1 MVTVY
6 KITNRRN
13 EKLYVGLTQQPI
25 EKRFL
30 QHAKA
35 YTPLG
40 EAMRECGLENFT
52 IEVIER
58 CETLEQAKR
67 QERFWIRVL
76 NSKVPNGYNQSD
88 GGEGG
93 YRKSVSN
100 ANANYHA
107 KAYDRISID
116 VKKGKRDAYNAAAK
130 NLDLSLSMLIQLGTE
145 EFIQNHAGE
154 NFSVP
159 VTDTTAKSVPEKKL
173 TAAERRLVEAF
184 ARLPEKTRAKFAGLI
199 ENVADLVD
207 GKDGG

>member
-1 MVTVY
+1 MVTIY
-6 KITNRRN
+6 KITNTLN
-13 EKLYVGLTQQPI
+13 GKPYVGLTQQPI
-25 EKRFL
+25 ERRFL

-35 YTPLG
+35 HTPLG
-40 EAMRECGLENFT
+40 DAMRECGLENFT

-107 KAYDRISID
+107 KSYDRLVVDIP
-116 VKKGKRDAYNAAAK
+116 KGKRDAYKLIAAE
-130 NLDLSLSMLIQLGTE
+130 LDISLASLIQVGVE
-145 EFIQNHAGE
+145 EYARAHAGE
-154 NFSVP
+154 KFSVP
-159 VTDTTAKSVPEKKL
+159 VTDTTTKPVPEKKL
-173 TAAERRLVEAF
+173 TAAERRLVETF
-184 ARLPEKTRAKFAGLI
+184 GRLPEKTRAKFAGLL

-207 GKDGG
+207 DKDGG

>member
-6 KITNRRN
+6 KITNRLN
-13 EKLYVGLTQQPI
+13 EKPYVGLTQQSI
-25 EKRFL
+25 EKRFM
-30 QHAKA
+30 QHSKA
-35 YTPLG
+35 NSPLG
-40 EAMRECGLENFT
+40 NAMRQCGLENFT

-58 CETLEQAKR
+58 CETLEQAKK

-76 NSKVPNGYNQSD
+76 NSKVPHGYNQSD

-100 ANANYHA
+100 ANANYRA

-145 EFIQNHAGE
+145 EYIRNHAGE
-154 NFSVP
+154 NLSVP
-159 VTDTTAKSVPEKKL
+159 ADTSKTAPEKKL
-173 TAAERRLVEAF
+173 TAAERRLVETF
-184 ARLPEKTRAKFAGLI
+184 ARLPEKTRAKFAGLL
-199 ENVADLVD
+199 ENVADLAD
-207 GKDGG
+207 TKTDD